1 MKQHR
6 TTWGSKTLRVAQKDT
21 DGAKKRKTHTSV
33 VAPSAAGF
41 HGSSPSPRP
50 LRRAGLQSASP
61 MAHVS
66 PAGYGSPYSYSYGS
80 PFYASYPGT
89 GFFGESQGQY
99 YAAPQSPYSPYYYY
113 AQYTGSPTYHHTG
126 APSGPAVTGSPAAQP
141 YYGYY
146 PGYASNAP
154 APYWGVQSDAQSTSY
169 SASYSP
175 AMTGSTVQG
184 EGCFSSLP
192 FCLFST
198 MANFLTE
205 DRSATPTP
213 AGNAHVVDSSLESQ

>member
-1 MKQHR
+1 M
-6 TTWGSKTLRVAQKDT
+6 
-21 DGAKKRKTHTSV
+21 
-33 VAPSAAGF
+33 
-41 HGSSPSPRP
+41 
-50 LRRAGLQSASP
+50 
-61 MAHVS
+61 S

-175 AMTGSTVQG
+175 TMTGSTVQG
-184 EGCFSSLP
+184 EGCFSFLP

-205 DRSATPTP
+205 DRPATPTP